1 MYFTFYRSLPVLQL
15 IEPTDSKYNMVSDG
29 VKRKLEVKNVSNKD
43 EGLFKCVVQGKET
56 AGKLYVA
63 RKSPVTSC
71 ASSRARRPPASST
84 SHVSRL

>member
-1 MYFTFYRSLPVLQL
+1 MRMYLQVHFVSYRSLPVLQL

-56 AGKLYVA
+56 AGKRYVA
-63 RKSPVTSC
+63 RKSPVTPPSAC
-71 ASSRARRPPASST
+71 ASPGPCT
-84 SHVSRL
+84 P